1 MGTHYVEDRYD
12 VSTDLNFRT
21 PRLNIP
27 HHDEN
32 SNEHG
37 AYGVGHHPA
46 FMKRKWDRCIMKE
59 VSMCGREE
67 GGGRRCVEVLTKGLN
82 ECGGNN
88 DTNTTQ
94 CVR

>member
-21 PRLNIP
+21 PRLAIP

-37 AYGVGHHPA
+37 AYGVSHHPA
-46 FMKRKWDRCIMKE
+46 FMEKE
-59 VSMCGREE
+59 MG
-67 GGGRRCVEVLTKGLN
+67 
-82 ECGGNN
+82 
-88 DTNTTQ
+88 
-94 CVR
+94 